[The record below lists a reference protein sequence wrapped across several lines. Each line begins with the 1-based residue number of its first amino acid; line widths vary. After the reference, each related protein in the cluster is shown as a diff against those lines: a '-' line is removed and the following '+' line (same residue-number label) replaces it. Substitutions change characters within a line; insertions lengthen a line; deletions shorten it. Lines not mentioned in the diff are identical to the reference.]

1 MTPSLGHAV
10 VDNVEWC
17 DLVCRSLDLA
27 TGRSDRLWWCADE
40 APTFYPDVIT
50 TTPETPLDPL
60 LGLLDDRPRCS
71 VKDSYATLDLSGE
84 GFEVV
89 CEATWI
95 ARAPGVPAGAD
106 PGWELIGA
114 DGLAEWEQAWLSA
127 GGAPA
132 SMSAVLLADA
142 PVAFV
147 SDRRDG
153 RIAAGAVVHR
163 GTGVLGLSNVF
174 EAPGSSDE
182 AGASDGAGWRAAA
195 SAASWLAP
203 ELGVVGYERDAW
215 LSTALTIGFRPVGPL
230 IIWQRG

>member
-1 MTPSLGHAV
+1 MAGEIGSDGIIEIIAEPITATNVVLVTAWGAYGPETVLRVLEPGAPAPEGAGFPFGV
-10 VDNVEWC
+10 VDGVRAAR
-17 DLVCRSLDLA
+17 LV
-27 TGRSDRLWWCADE
+27 
-40 APTFYPDVIT
+40 
-50 TTPETPLDPL
+50 
-60 LGLLDDRPRCS
+60 
-71 VKDSYATLDLSGE
+71 
-84 GFEVV
+84 
-89 CEATWI
+89 
-95 ARAPGVPAGAD
+95 
-106 PGWELIGA
+106 A

-132 SMSAVLLADA
+132 SMLAVLLADA

-174 EAPGSSDE
+174 EAPDSSDE
-182 AGASDGAGWRAAA
+182 SGASDGAGWRAAA